1 MTKFKKLLS
10 VLLVFVLC
18 FTVCGVIASAAEDP
32 TVLVYTSYAN
42 NDASQVRLTIK
53 TSKAY
58 AAIAGTITYEGVT
71 LEDAGHIF
79 AEKTFLYGAL
89 AQNPGMRHAKAFPFK
104 GEGGELGGAKPC
116 SMSV

>member
-58 AAIAGTITYEGVT
+58 AAIVGTITYEGVT
-71 LEDAGHIF
+71 LEDI
-79 AEKTFLYGAL
+79 
-89 AQNPGMRHAKAFPFK
+89 
-104 GEGGELGGAKPC
+104 GG
-116 SMSV
+116 